1 MVPSVRFRSVTEGG
15 DALCD
20 SRQNQMVLSRPKRT
34 VCGVFRSTI
43 GACAT
48 YIVRLELLTRLVSEA
63 GRNRMDSNS
72 VKSKATLKAG
82 KISGEPR
89 TSTTTRRN
97 DDGTMTVEVVTVF
110 EVVNPDEVF
119 SLKGSGITMSLEA
132 QN

>member
-1 MVPSVRFRSVTEGG
+1 
-15 DALCD
+15 
-20 SRQNQMVLSRPKRT
+20 
-34 VCGVFRSTI
+34 
-43 GACAT
+43 
-48 YIVRLELLTRLVSEA
+48 
-63 GRNRMDSNS
+63 MDSNS